1 MRRHLKHGTGR
12 VGLAAATAV
21 AVALGAGACGGGGE
35 PGTAGGIVRASWG
48 DPQNQLEPANTIE
61 VRGGTVLD
69 LIFTGLKEY
78 DPGTGEAVDALAES
92 IETDDQQTFTVR
104 IKRGWTFSDGTA
116 VTAGSFVDAW
126 NYGAHLKNS
135 QVGAPYFRFIKGYED
150 VHPDEQGVK
159 PTADTMSGL
168 QLLDDHTFRVTLDQ
182 KFSLWPQTLGYPAYA
197 PLPRAFFD
205 DHEAWLNKP
214 VGNGPYRVDAYDRG
228 KSMTLSRYGDYSG
241 EDKARND
248 GVEFIVYTDNNT
260 AYTDLQAGNLDIVD
274 DIPAA
279 QVRNV
284 ENDLDGR
291 YINQPAGIIETIAFP
306 LYKEEWQGRS
316 AATVRRGISM
326 AIDREEII
334 DEIYGDT
341 RTPATDWT
349 SPVLGEKGGYEKNL
363 CGETCTHDPKK
374 ARQLIEEGGGL
385 PGGSITLTGNV
396 DSGSN
401 RLWMDAVCNGI
412 NDVMDDN
419 RACRVV
425 PVGTF
430 AKFREQA
437 GAKSMT
443 GLFLAG
449 WQMDYPLIQNFL
461 QPIYS
466 TGSPANDTGY
476 SNPDF
481 DRLVEEGN
489 AAPDQRQAVEKFK
502 DAERLLAEDLPVLPM
517 WYRNGAIGYSGRV
530 DNVRLN
536 PFSVPVFTEMTVD

>member
-1 MRRHLKHGTGR
+1 MTRHLKHGAGR
-12 VGLAAATAV
+12 AGWALATV
-21 AVALGAGACGGGGE
+21 AVVALVAGACGGEGSN
-35 PGTAGGIVRASWG
+35 GTADGIVRASWG
-48 DPQNQLEPANTIE
+48 DPQNQLEPANTVE
-61 VRGGTVLD
+61 VRGGTILD

-78 DPGTGEAVDALAES
+78 DPSTGEAVNALADS
-92 IETDDQQTFTVR
+92 IETDDQQTFTLR
-104 IKRGWTFSDGTA
+104 IKRGWSFSDGTE

-126 NYGAHLKNS
+126 NYGAHLKNN
-135 QVGAPYFRFIKGYED
+135 QVAAPYFRFIEGYED
-150 VHPDEQGVK
+150 VHPEEPGAK
-159 PTADTMSGL
+159 PTAETMSGL
-168 QLLDDHTFRVTLDQ
+168 ELMDDHTFRVTLDQ
-182 KFSLWPQTLGYPAYA
+182 RFSLWPQTLGYSAYA

-205 DHEAWLNKP
+205 NHEAWLDKP
-214 VGNGPYRVDAYDRG
+214 VGNGPYQVDAYDRG
-228 KSMTLSRYGDYSG
+228 KSMRLSRYGDYRG
-241 EDKARND
+241 QDKARND

-291 YINQPAGIIETIAFP
+291 YINQPAGIIETIGFP
-306 LYKEEWQGRS
+306 LYQDVWQGRS

-349 SPVLGEKGGYEKNL
+349 SPVLGEKGGYEKGL
-363 CGETCTHDPKK
+363 CGETCTYDPKR

-401 RLWMDAVCNGI
+401 RQWMDAVCNGI

-419 RACRVV
+419 KACRVV

-430 AKFREQA
+430 AKFREQV
-437 GAKSMT
+437 GAKRMT

-461 QPIYS
+461 QPIYY
-466 TGSPANDTGY
+466 TRSPANDTGY
-476 SNPDF
+476 SNPEF
-481 DRLVEEGN
+481 DRLVKEGN
-489 AAPDQRQAVEKFK
+489 AAPDRRQAVEKFK
-502 DAERLLAEDLPVLPM
+502 NAERQLAEDLPVIPM
-517 WYRNGAIGYSGRV
+517 WYRNGAVGYSDHV
-530 DNVRLN
+530 DKVRLN
-536 PFSVPVFTEMTVD
+536 PFSVPVFTEITVD

>member
-1 MRRHLKHGTGR
+1 MRGAGR
-12 VGLAAATAV
+12 VGWAITTV
-21 AVALGAGACGGGGE
+21 TTVALAAGACSGGQDD
-35 PGTAGGIVRASWG
+35 GIVRASWA
-48 DPQNQLEPANTIE
+48 DPQNRLEPANTIE
-61 VRGGTVLD
+61 VRGGTILD

-78 DPGTGEAVDALAES
+78 DPKTGEAVNALAES

-104 IKRGWTFSDGTA
+104 IKPGWTFSDGTE

-126 NYGAHLKNS
+126 NYGANLKNN
-135 QVGAPYFRFIKGYED
+135 QVGAPYFQFIKGYED
-150 VHPDEQGVK
+150 VHPAEQGAK
-159 PTADTMSGL
+159 PTADRMSGL
-168 QLLDDHTFRVTLDQ
+168 ELVDDHTFRVTLSR

-205 DHEAWLNKP
+205 NHAAWLDKP
-214 VGNGPYRVDAYDRG
+214 IGNGPYEVDAYKRG
-228 KSMTLSRYGDYSG
+228 KSMRLSRYDGYGG
-241 EDKARND
+241 EDKARNA
-248 GVEFIVYTDNNT
+248 GVEFVVFTDSNT
-260 AYTDLQAGNLDIVD
+260 AYTDLQAGNLDVVD

-279 QVRNV
+279 QLRNI
-284 ENDLDGR
+284 EKDLDGR
-291 YINQPAGIIETIAFP
+291 YINQPAGIVETIAFP
-306 LYKEEWQGRS
+306 LYREEWKGQD

-334 DEIYGDT
+334 KEIYGDT

-349 SPVLGEKGGYEKNL
+349 SPVLGAKGGYEKNL
-363 CGETCTHDPKK
+363 CGETCVHDPVK

-401 RLWMDAVCNGI
+401 RLWMDAVCNSI
-412 NDVMDDN
+412 NNVMDDN
-419 RACRVV
+419 KACRVV

-437 GAKSMT
+437 GAKRMSGM
-443 GLFLAG
+443 FLAG

-461 QPIYS
+461 QPIYY
-466 TGSPANDTGY
+466 TGSPANDFGY

-481 DRLVEEGN
+481 DRLVNEGN
-489 AAPDQRQAVEKFK
+489 ATPGQQQAIGKFK
-502 DAERLLAEDLPVLPM
+502 DAERRLAEDLPVIPM
-517 WYRNGAIGYSGRV
+517 WYRNGTAGYSERV

-536 PFSVPVFTEMTVD
+536 AFSVPVFTEITIN